1 MKKRTVREELSMP
14 TKVIIG
20 GLFSIVD
27 DMEDSGEFEEE
38 IWLLESAAARFMTLI
53 RIQNFILSGFIGT
66 NLVWITNALGY
77 L

>member
-14 TKVIIG
+14 TKAIIG
-20 GLFSIVD
+20 GLFSIID

-66 NLVWITNALGY
+66 NLVWIANALGY

>member
-1 MKKRTVREELSMP
+1 MKKRTVREELSMT
-14 TKVIIG
+14 TKAIIG

-27 DMEDSGEFEEE
+27 DMEDSEKFEEE
-38 IWLLESAAARFMTLI
+38 VWLLELAAARFMTLI

-66 NLVWITNALGY
+66 NLVWIANALGY